1 MKTPTLLKLI
11 QLYWSNALIVKV
23 KEDAIKEAKKNFGY
37 FALVSNE
44 IKIANLALCLY
55 RNKDVVEKAFGNLKE
70 RLNCRRF
77 LVSSEASLNGKLFTE
92 FVALI
97 LLSYIHKQMQEKELY
112 KDVRLASIREGR
124 PDDQFITDKFIAHT
138 EPVWFRLNSRR
149 GPSERIPN
157 FQIARVEASIG
168 NGTVQVACNAAGTV
182 TGYASAI
189 LQGGSGILDFTAHE
203 RSFGDVP
210 ELLRSTAARFH
221 QLFDTELFFYASPAD
236 TEKRTAIRAAGAELA
251 GKTPNMEI
259 WYI

>member
-1 MKTPTLLKLI
+1 MTTTVVNWEYTKNKTRKMYLHIYHNAQKAIDAEQDFNNKIYELEQELI
-11 QLYWSNALIVKV
+11 SGKRNETHEKDYERFFEVTTNRKKQTIVKV

-112 KDVRLASIREGR
+112 KDYTLEQVLMELDSIQSFCEIGR
-124 PDDQFITDKFIAHT
+124 SPIIGEVLEKQKKIYEALDI
-138 EPVWFRLNSRR
+138 E
-149 GPSERIPN
+149 IP
-157 FQIARVEASIG
+157 R
-168 NGTVQVACNAAGTV
+168 
-182 TGYASAI
+182 
-189 LQGGSGILDFTAHE
+189 
-203 RSFGDVP
+203 
-210 ELLRSTAARFH
+210 
-221 QLFDTELFFYASPAD
+221 
-236 TEKRTAIRAAGAELA
+236 
-251 GKTPNMEI
+251 
-259 WYI
+259 